1 MLGSGSVQC
10 SQSQQLKLGAGELRR
25 PRQASSQVCVSLSLR
40 PYSFLQCYGI
50 LLHAVSHSAD
60 TGLFLGRGCCVF
72 FLCVCVYVCACA
84 CASRSLHGSAGQRV
98 LVNTHSQ
105 RRRICRKTSSLTARQ
120 LAHTSKMFALRQ
132 IRAEPPPPPPLL
144 VARRGCALAAARA
157 ACISWG

>member
-25 PRQASSQVCVSLSLR
+25 PRQASSQVCVSLPLR

-60 TGLFLGRGCCVF
+60 IGLFLGRGCCCAFILFYFISF
-72 FLCVCVYVCACA
+72 FNFFFFFFC

-98 LVNTHSQ
+98 LVNARSQ
-105 RRRICRKTSSLTARQ
+105 RGRICKNLLASRALTCTH
-120 LAHTSKMFALRQ
+120 LKMFALRQ
-132 IRAEPPPPPPLL
+132 ISAEPPLL
-144 VARRGCALAAARA
+144 VARRGCALRA
-157 ACISWG
+157 FLG

>member
-25 PRQASSQVCVSLSLR
+25 PRQASSQVCVSLPLR

-60 TGLFLGRGCCVF
+60 TGLFLGRGCCCTFIYF
-72 FLCVCVYVCACA
+72 FF

-98 LVNTHSQ
+98 VVNTHSQ
-105 RRRICRKTSSLTARQ
+105 RRRICKNLLASRALTCTH
-120 LAHTSKMFALRQ
+120 LKMFALRQ
-132 IRAEPPPPPPLL
+132 ISAEPPLL
-144 VARRGCALAAARA
+144 VARRGCALAAALRA
-157 ACISWG
+157 FLG